1 MFGGSLVM
9 SRIIRI
15 GTRESALAMAQSRL
29 IIDRLSS
36 RFPRL
41 NFELV
46 GMKTKGDVLL
56 DTKLDLIGGK
66 GLFVNEIENA
76 LMEDKIHMAVHSM
89 KDMPAVMPEQLT
101 IAAVSEREDPRD
113 VLITA
118 DRKGLEELKE
128 GSIVGTSSIRREVQ
142 LLSMRPDLRIKQ
154 LRGNV
159 LTRLDKLAAGEYDAI
174 ILAAA
179 GMKRLGLE
187 EKCVRYFSVQEMI
200 PAIGQGV
207 LGIQVKK
214 GEEMQQL
221 AESINCEEAGLTL
234 EAERRF
240 MFRLNGGCST
250 PIAAHAEI
258 SCENMKIVGMLAS
271 ESGKDII
278 KAEIEGH
285 IQQAAFLGEKLA
297 DIILEKQRLLKGE

>member
-1 MFGGSLVM
+1 MN
-9 SRIIRI
+9 RTIRV

-29 IIDRLSS
+29 IINLLAN
-36 RFPRL
+36 RFPQL
-41 NFELV
+41 DFELV
-46 GMKTKGDVLL
+46 GMKTKGDILL

-76 LMEDKIHMAVHSM
+76 LIEDKIDMAVHSM

-113 VLITA
+113 VLVTT
-118 DRKGLEELKE
+118 DGKGLEELKE
-128 GSIVGTSSIRREVQ
+128 ASIVGTSSIRREVQ
-142 LLSMRPDLRIKQ
+142 LLNLRPDLRIRQ

-159 LTRLDKLAAGEYDAI
+159 LTRLDKLEAGEYDAI

-179 GMKRLGLE
+179 GLKRLELHK
-187 EKCVRYFSVQEMI
+187 KCVSYFSVEEMI

-207 LGIQVKK
+207 LGVQVKK
-214 GEEMQQL
+214 GGEMEQL
-221 AESINCEEAGLTL
+221 VKTINCEEAMLTL

-250 PIAAHAEI
+250 PIAAHAVIHGEK
-258 SCENMKIVGMLAS
+258 MKVAGMLAS
-271 ESGKDII
+271 ASGKEILR
-278 KAEIEGH
+278 AEAEGQK
-285 IQQAAFLGEKLA
+285 QQAYFLGEKLA
-297 DIILEKQRLLKGE
+297 EIILEKQRVLKGE

>member
-1 MFGGSLVM
+1 MKKT
-9 SRIIRI
+9 IRV

-29 IIDRLSS
+29 IINQLEKK
-36 RFPRL
+36 FPEL

-56 DTKLDLIGGK
+56 DKKLDLIGGK

-76 LMEDKIHMAVHSM
+76 LIEDNIDMAVHSM

-113 VLITA
+113 VLITP
-118 DRKGLEELKE
+118 DGKGLDDLKD
-128 GSIVGTSSIRREVQ
+128 GSVVGTSSIRREVQ
-142 LLSMRPDLRIKQ
+142 LLSLRPNLRVKL

-159 LTRLDKLAAGEYDAI
+159 LTRLDKLASGEYDAI

-179 GMKRLGLE
+179 GLKRLGLE
-187 EKCVRYFSVQEMI
+187 DKCVRYFTQEEMI

-207 LGIQVKK
+207 LGVQVKK
-214 GEEMQQL
+214 GGEMQQL
-221 AESINCEEAGLTL
+221 VEAINCEEVWLTL
-234 EAERRF
+234 EAERRY

-250 PIAAHAEI
+250 PIAAYAVI
-258 SCENMKIVGMLAS
+258 TGENMSIAGMLAS
-271 ESGKDII
+271 ENGKKIL
-278 KAEIEGH
+278 KATVVGNKH
-285 IQQAAFLGEKLA
+285 QAASLGEKLA
-297 DIILEKQRLLKGE
+297 DIILKKQGLQNGE

>member
-1 MFGGSLVM
+1 M

-214 GEEMQQL
+214 G
-221 AESINCEEAGLTL
+221 
-234 EAERRF
+234 
-240 MFRLNGGCST
+240 
-250 PIAAHAEI
+250 
-258 SCENMKIVGMLAS
+258 
-271 ESGKDII
+271 
-278 KAEIEGH
+278 
-285 IQQAAFLGEKLA
+285 
-297 DIILEKQRLLKGE
+297 